1 MIADT
6 RAHHFNG
13 RSGEEGTMTQTKEP
27 LFVLFTAPCHQIA
40 SGACYIALD
49 GLPTIL
55 RSNAA
60 RFQSFADAK
69 AFAKEHR
76 IALNGLT
83 YFGLEDFTDGEL
95 KSSEE
100 GNYVYNL
107 CGESLAQEPLAA

>member
-1 MIADT
+1 MAK
-6 RAHHFNG
+6 
-13 RSGEEGTMTQTKEP
+13 TKQSR
-27 LFVLFTAPCHQIA
+27 FVIFA
-40 SGACYIALD
+40 GAQKRPESWFCYIALD
-49 GLPTIL
+49 GYSTIL
-55 RSNAA
+55 KSKAA